1 MTQEQA
7 CYYGLRIGCPNATN
21 PNCRLCAERLTHAV
35 DQMLRSMEASD
46 GRTSN
51 TTNESMIDDLA
62 ERFSDLS
69 HAGYLRE
76 RS

>member
-35 DQMLRSMEASD
+35 DQMLRSMAASD